1 MCDLQKLAPSRA
13 DGASLGYRTSFC
25 DSPISW
31 YSSVT
36 SSSAANC
43 SNLTTGFDLMALAS
57 TGSSAAA
64 LSEDA
69 ASLEAALL
77 EAASLDAASP
87 DALPSVAAA
96 SLKVDMLTS
105 VSVTDLNSG

>member
-1 MCDLQKLAPSRA
+1 MSSISYI
-13 DGASLGYRTSFC
+13 ASVFSA
-25 DSPISW
+25 SPLS
-31 YSSVT
+31 
-36 SSSAANC
+36 
-43 SNLTTGFDLMALAS
+43 SNLTTVFDLMALAS

-69 ASLEAALL
+69 ALLEAALL
-77 EAASLDAASP
+77 EAASLVAASP

-96 SLKVDMLTS
+96 FLKVDMLTS

>member
-25 DSPISW
+25 DSPVSW

-36 SSSAANC
+36 SSSAASC
-43 SNLTTGFDLMALAS
+43 SNLTTVFDLMALAS
-57 TGSSAAA
+57 TESSAAA

-77 EAASLDAASP
+77 DAASP
-87 DALPSVAAA
+87 DAPPSVVAAF
-96 SLKVDMLTS
+96 LKVDMLTS